1 MWVHAIEQ
9 YPMEQY
15 LPIGKGRRIV
25 KILRPFFFTR
35 TAFAGTKAIFVFVDM
50 PSLRSARYIRCF
62 AKYIRKTT
70 NSICFRFAQTRYDI
84 NPRSRS
90 EHIELL
96 MVHSCHQQY
105 IERVSVYRKSAFADL
120 YRWVPALW
128 QVPLREAFLMGV
140 LVTIRSQ
147 RFSQAKL
154 KPIGAQGVWGY
165 SQ

>member
-1 MWVHAIEQ
+1 MVHVIEQ
-9 YPMEQY
+9 YTMEQF
-15 LPIGKGRRIV
+15 LPTEKGRRIV
-25 KILRPFFFTR
+25 KILRPFFFIG
-35 TAFAGTKAIFVFVDM
+35 TAFAGTKAIFIFVDM

-105 IERVSVYRKSAFADL
+105 IKRVSVYRKSAYADL
-120 YRWVPALW
+120 YRCVPALS
-128 QVPLREAFLMGV
+128 QVRRGV
-140 LVTIRSQ
+140 LFLLLSRASPRQ
-147 RFSQAKL
+147 KRHSLPYAE
-154 KPIGAQGVWGY
+154 AR
-165 SQ
+165 

>member
-1 MWVHAIEQ
+1 
-9 YPMEQY
+9 MEQY

-25 KILRPFFFTR
+25 KILRPFFFAR
-35 TAFAGTKAIFVFVDM
+35 TAFVGTKAIFVDM

-62 AKYIRKTT
+62 AKYIRCFAKYIRKTT
-70 NSICFRFAQTRYDI
+70 NSICFRCAQTRYDI

-120 YRWVPALW
+120 YRCVPALR
-128 QVPLREAFLMGV
+128 QVRRGV
-140 LVTIRSQ
+140 FFVFRQ
-147 RFSQAKL
+147 
-154 KPIGAQGVWGY
+154 PISGNIESRAALWYIDSVNNTQGEHYG
-165 SQ
+165 QDLG